1 MADVALPSSPSAG
14 LTIHA
19 ATGQGKLVKSAV
31 LTYNQAIANNAI
43 VDQQVPTSDDNL
55 LRFFIG
61 LFCSDTTAGMITRLL
76 SSGRKMAEI
85 DDSSFAATHGPLG
98 VYVPCAPNVQLTL
111 ELLNKSGGTVT
122 PVAYTVYYAVDDPN
136 WTIGG

>member
-1 MADVALPSSPSAG
+1 MASAVTPVSPSSD

-31 LTYNQAIANNAI
+31 LVYNAAIASNAV
-43 VDQQVPTSDDNL
+43 VDVQVPTSDDNL

-61 LFCSDTTAGMITRLL
+61 LFASDQTAGMITRLL

-85 DDSSFAATHGPLG
+85 DDIGFSNTHGPLG
-98 VYVPCAPNVQLTL
+98 VYCPCAPNVQLTL
-111 ELLNKSGGTVT
+111 ELLNKSGGSVT
-122 PVAYTVYYAVDDPN
+122 PVSYTVWYAVDDPN